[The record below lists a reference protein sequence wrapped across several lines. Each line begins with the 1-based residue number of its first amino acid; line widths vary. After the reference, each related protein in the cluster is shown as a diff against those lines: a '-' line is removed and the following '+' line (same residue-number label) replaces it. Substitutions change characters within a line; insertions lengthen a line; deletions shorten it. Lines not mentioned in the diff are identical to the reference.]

1 MMLFVAA
8 MASEVGAIIR
18 EHAPEQH
25 LLITGVGKVNAAS
38 QLSAYLATHHVSQIV
53 NLGFA
58 GATEPYQVGD
68 LVIIDDAKYH
78 DFDLSMF
85 GYAQGQVPG
94 MPKTFLS
101 DQNVKELVIKTL
113 KKVKSGHLLTGDVF
127 MTEKRQGSY
136 LVDMEGAALYH
147 VAYLHKVP
155 IVSIKVVSD
164 IIGSTNHLE
173 QYQKFEAEEGANI
186 LLQVYRFIQEVK
198 S

>member
-8 MASEVGAIIR
+8 MASEVSAILK
-18 EHAPEQH
+18 EHPTVQS

-38 QLSAYLATHHVSQIV
+38 QLSAYLSRHDVSHIV

-58 GATEPYQVGD
+58 GATEPYQTGD

-85 GYAQGQVPG
+85 GYDKGQVPG
-94 MPKTFLS
+94 MPTSFTS
-101 DQNVKELVIKTL
+101 DLQLKEKVSSALA
-113 KKVKSGHLLTGDVF
+113 KVKFGHLLTGDVF

-147 VAYLHKVP
+147 VAHLHHVP
-155 IVSIKVVSD
+155 IIAIKVVSD

-186 LLQVYRFIQEVK
+186 LLHVYRLIK
-198 S
+198 G